1 MKRYVSYTIVAALA
15 LTTGLVSC
23 GTNSEGD
30 QQRSFDIPVRM
41 SNGCPDLAAFYNGL
55 SRMPSD
61 GWVRRYTVNMLA
73 DDHNTKVSN
82 VIERG
87 ASPRANFLS
96 ILYYSNFEMT
106 EQRTPEF
113 QSEMDSIQQVGC
125 SKVMI
130 GSQEYQVREAT
141 ANSIRIAAVAMIKD
155 APFEKDSITFYFKSP
170 RSVDIVRRNL
180 VQDPCPHYDTVFVT
194 KTTRMTWGHTS
205 DPAATAPQEV
215 DAGFVRRAMRAVYKL
230 PSSLS
235 GIQTESTGM
244 MSMAVSDM
252 SELRNSAVR
261 RDMQA
266 CPYRA
271 KPSEGDDPE
280 APLDPE
286 LATPTPAPA
295 ETAPAT

>member
-1 MKRYVSYTIVAALA
+1 MKRYVRYTIVAALA
-15 LTTGLVSC
+15 FSTGLVSC

-41 SNGCPDLAAFYNGL
+41 SNGCVDLAAFYNSL
-55 SRMPSD
+55 SRMPND
-61 GWVRRYTVNMLA
+61 GWVRRHTINMLA
-73 DDHNTKVSN
+73 DDHTTKVSN
-82 VIERG
+82 VVERG

-96 ILYYSNFEMT
+96 VLYYSNFEMS

-113 QSEMDSIQQVGC
+113 QSELESITQVGC

-130 GSQEYQVREAT
+130 GTQEYQVREST
-141 ANSIRIAAVAMIKD
+141 ANSIRIASIAMIKD
-155 APFEKDSITFYFKSP
+155 APFEKDSMTFYFKSP

-194 KTTRMTWGHTS
+194 KTSRLSWGHTS
-205 DPAATAPQEV
+205 DPNATAAQEV

-235 GIQTESTGM
+235 RIQTESAGI
-244 MSMAVSDM
+244 MSMEVTEMA
-252 SELRNSAVR
+252 ELRNSPVR

-271 KPSEGDDPE
+271 KPPEGDDPE

-286 LATPTPAPA
+286 LATPTPAP
-295 ETAPAT
+295 ETPVT